1 MRVERVLT
9 QLNQLIWGQGMTVL
23 LILSALY
30 FVCFAR
36 RYPLMRVKRRSSG
49 EQKSKDAFF
58 TALAGTLGIG
68 GMVGVA
74 AALAMGGAGAVFWM
88 GVSALAGMV
97 LKYVEVTL
105 SCASQVKTAQGWR
118 GGAMVILEKLRH
130 PAAAACFCLCCM
142 AAAFAMGALVPASS
156 VCAALHMAFDLPPW
170 ISAAAFAL
178 AAAVVLRGRG
188 QAILKANRVLI
199 PLATLLYVGM
209 CLWIIFTHAERIGT
223 IGEQILR
230 EALDFSAAAS
240 GGSGFALGKA
250 VRYGVS
256 RGIFSHEAGM
266 GSAPLSYASAPVSDP
281 ARQGLM
287 GVAEV
292 FVDTFLVCMLTAFAL
307 LIIGIDGYGQDGM
320 TLMMTAFSRAIGPA
334 GPALIAFFIVLFA
347 FPCVLGWYYYASVC
361 LTYLSGSTLLADGYR
376 LSFLLMIAAG
386 AMLSGSLIWEI
397 SDLLNGCMTVLNLA
411 ALFLA
416 RRLTDP

>member
-1 MRVERVLT
+1 MITEIAAITVK
-9 QLNQLIWGQGMTVL
+9 QLNFYVKSLLEGDSHLQSVTVTGE
-23 LILSALY
+23 LSNFKNHYASGHWY
-30 FVCFAR
+30 FT
-36 RYPLMRVKRRSSG
+36 L
-49 EQKSKDAFF
+49 KD
-58 TALAGTLGIG
+58 GD
-68 GMVGVA
+68 A
-74 AALAMGGAGAVFWM
+74 AVRCVMFRAMAN
-88 GVSALAGMV
+88 
-97 LKYVEVTL
+97 
-105 SCASQVKTAQGWR
+105 
-118 GGAMVILEKLRH
+118 
-130 PAAAACFCLCCM
+130 
-142 AAAFAMGALVPASS
+142 S
-156 VCAALHMAFDLPPW
+156 VRFDPHDGDT
-170 ISAAAFAL
+170 
-178 AAAVVLRGRG
+178 VVLRGRG

-230 EALDFSAAAS
+230 EAFDFSAAAS
-240 GGSGFALGKA
+240 GGSGFALSKA

-320 TLMMTAFSRAIGPA
+320 TLMMAAFSRAIGPA
-334 GPALIAFFIVLFA
+334 GPALIVFFIVLFA

>member
-1 MRVERVLT
+1 M
-9 QLNQLIWGQGMTVL
+9 
-23 LILSALY
+23 
-30 FVCFAR
+30 
-36 RYPLMRVKRRSSG
+36 
-49 EQKSKDAFF
+49 D
-58 TALAGTLGIG
+58 
-68 GMVGVA
+68 
-74 AALAMGGAGAVFWM
+74 
-88 GVSALAGMV
+88 
-97 LKYVEVTL
+97 
-105 SCASQVKTAQGWR
+105 
-118 GGAMVILEKLRH
+118 
-130 PAAAACFCLCCM
+130 
-142 AAAFAMGALVPASS
+142 
-156 VCAALHMAFDLPPW
+156 
-170 ISAAAFAL
+170 
-178 AAAVVLRGRG
+178 
-188 QAILKANRVLI
+188 
-199 PLATLLYVGM
+199 
-209 CLWIIFTHAERIGT
+209 
-223 IGEQILR
+223 LR
-230 EALDFSAAAS
+230 EKAED
-240 GGSGFALGKA
+240 ALGKA

-361 LTYLSGSTLLADGYR
+361 LTYLSGSALLADGYR

>member
-1 MRVERVLT
+1 
-9 QLNQLIWGQGMTVL
+9 
-23 LILSALY
+23 
-30 FVCFAR
+30 
-36 RYPLMRVKRRSSG
+36 MRVKRRSSG

-230 EALDFSAAAS
+230 EAFDFSAAAS
-240 GGSGFALGKA
+240 GGLGFALSKA

-320 TLMMTAFSRAIGPA
+320 TLMMAAFSRAIGPA